1 MHPMELVAEQLV
13 VAIENGVK
21 GGKWVR
27 PWRISYN
34 VNPVTGREFT
44 GNNQLL
50 LGLYTMFA
58 EREVNETDHPKVKEA
73 IALLKQCGA
82 PLSQYWA
89 TLKQWN
95 TLGATVK
102 AGQRGFGVV
111 LGATGKRENKLGEE
125 EFYVYYKPY
134 TIFNSVQVEGWTPP
148 EEQPQPKTSEEI
160 VEAFRRIIHTHGI
173 VVNEGSDEA
182 YYHPRKDEITM
193 PPIAS
198 FVSEDAYYSVLAH
211 EAIHW
216 TGHSSRLDRFVT
228 PRTTESY
235 AFEELVAELGGTMLG
250 GSLGMDVASDSNV
263 LAYLAGWAK
272 HLREDKT
279 AGRRALSLAGKAVRY
294 LQKGSEDVE

>member
-1 MHPMELVAEQLV
+1 MNPIELLAEQLV
-13 VAIENGVK
+13 IAIENGVK

-34 VNPVTGREFT
+34 VNAVTGREFT

-73 IALLKQCGA
+73 IELLKQCGA

-160 VEAFRRIIHTHGI
+160 VQAFEQIVRTHGI

-182 YYHPRKDEITM
+182 FYHPREDKITM

-216 TGHSSRLDRFVT
+216 TGHSSRLDRCVT

-250 GSLGMDVASDSNV
+250 GSLGMDVASDPNV

-294 LQKGSEDVE
+294 LQKGDDNE